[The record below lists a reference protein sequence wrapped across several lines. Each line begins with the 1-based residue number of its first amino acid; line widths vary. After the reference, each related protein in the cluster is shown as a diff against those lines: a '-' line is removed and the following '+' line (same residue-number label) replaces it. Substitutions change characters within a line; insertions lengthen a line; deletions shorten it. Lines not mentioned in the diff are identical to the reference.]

1 MESILPKWLDWSRE
15 IQAIAQIGLTY
26 STNDFDIQRY
36 HRLTEIAA
44 EMVASQTGVPL
55 APMLASFQGQQGYA
69 TPKVD
74 VRAAVIQE
82 GKILLV
88 QEKVDG
94 RWSMPGGWADVGELP
109 SAMVAREAWEES
121 GFTVKVEKLAAVYD
135 ANHVEPLQFFHAYK
149 LIFMCTI
156 LSGEPR
162 PSNETL
168 AVDFFSLDALPP
180 LSEMRTNRRMLA
192 EVFAHSVDSDRP
204 TFFE

>member
-1 MESILPKWLDWSRE
+1 MESILPKWLEWARE
-15 IQAIAQIGLTY
+15 IQAISQIGLTY

-44 EMVASQTGVPL
+44 EMAASQTGDPMAPL
-55 APMLASFQGQQGYA
+55 LESFQTQQGYA

-74 VRAAVIQE
+74 VRSAVIQN

-88 QEKVDG
+88 HEKTDD

-109 SAMVAREAWEES
+109 SAVAARETWEES
-121 GFTVKVEKLAAVYD
+121 GFTVKVDKLAAVYD

-156 LSGEPR
+156 LTGEAR

-168 AVDFFSLDALPP
+168 AAEFFSLQALPP

-192 EVFAHSVDSDRP
+192 EVFAHSVDPARL

>member
-1 MESILPKWLDWSRE
+1 METIVPQWLQWARE

-26 STNDFDIQRY
+26 TTNEFDIQRY

-44 EMVASQTGVPL
+44 EIVASQTSL
-55 APMLASFQGQQGYA
+55 ATASVLESFQVQQGYA

-74 VRAAVIQE
+74 VRAAVVRE

-88 QEKVDG
+88 QERTDE
-94 RWSMPGGWADVGELP
+94 RWSMPGGWADVGEFP
-109 SAMVAREAWEES
+109 STVAAREAWEES
-121 GFTVKVEKLAAVYD
+121 GFTVKVNKLAAVFD
-135 ANHVEPLQFFHAYK
+135 ANHIEPLQFFHAYK
-149 LIFMCTI
+149 LIFLCT
-156 LSGEPR
+156 LVEGRPR

-180 LSEMRTNRRMLA
+180 LSELRTNRRMLA
-192 EVFAHSVDSDRP
+192 EVFAHAADPTRP